1 MFDPDTQHEL
11 SRPDVLVIS
20 TRHEEDVA
28 ADHAYLLVTVE
39 GSSLVTG
46 RAALKKAKEVSALVE
61 ELERSGVSLE
71 KIRLEGVR
79 AEVSSGLLGSSSS
92 AKYRLRIRCDD
103 LERLPAI
110 LGAVTGAK
118 NARLEQVLWR
128 YPDSVEQQARWLA
141 GAIARANAKAAAA
154 AGALGTRVVGV
165 HRLTEELL
173 DEGAP
178 IPTLGRHSMAM
189 GAPRG
194 RSTPVELGFE
204 LGNEKRMGV
213 EVTIQYRVEGFS
225 PPAARGS

>member
-1 MFDPDTQHEL
+1 MADEDTLVEH
-11 SRPDVLVIS
+11 RPDVLVI
-20 TRHEEDVA
+20 TARHEEDVA
-28 ADHAYLLVTVE
+28 ADHADLLVTVE

-61 ELERSGVSLE
+61 ELEHCGVSLE

-92 AKYRLRIRCDD
+92 AKYRLRIRCEDF
-103 LERLPAI
+103 EHLPAI
-110 LGAVTGAK
+110 LGAVTGAR

-128 YPDSVEQQARWLA
+128 YPESAERQAQWLSI
-141 GAIARANAKAAAA
+141 AIARANTKATAAAV
-154 AGALGTRVVGV
+154 ALGTRVVGV

-178 IPTLGRHSMAM
+178 IPTLGRQMVM
-189 GAPRG
+189 GAPRA
-194 RSTPVELGFE
+194 RSTSVELGFE
-204 LGNEKRMGV
+204 LSHEKRMGV

-225 PPAARGS
+225 PSSSSS

>member
-1 MFDPDTQHEL
+1 MFDPDAQHEL

-61 ELERSGVSLE
+61 ELERSG
-71 KIRLEGVR
+71 
-79 AEVSSGLLGSSSS
+79 
-92 AKYRLRIRCDD
+92 
-103 LERLPAI
+103 
-110 LGAVTGAK
+110 
-118 NARLEQVLWR
+118 
-128 YPDSVEQQARWLA
+128 
-141 GAIARANAKAAAA
+141 
-154 AGALGTRVVGV
+154 
-165 HRLTEELL
+165 
-173 DEGAP
+173 P

-213 EVTIQYRVEGFS
+213 EVTIEYRVEGFS
-225 PPAARGS
+225 PPVARGS